1 MSDQEIVDKLERVW
15 TSIAGLCA
23 VFSEREWKTPTDC
36 PQWSVQDHLAHIVGT
51 ESRLL
56 GRQAPP
62 HTPQEML
69 HVKNDIGKFNEV
81 WVDFHRSWPGAK
93 VLAEFQEVTG
103 ERLRVLRAMS
113 EADFS
118 QPTQTP
124 VGPGTVRDFMYIRI
138 FDAWVHEQDM
148 RRAVGRP
155 GHLAGPVAEHSI
167 GRIALALPF
176 VVGKKAQ
183 APNGA
188 TVVFVVTGSAGRT
201 LPIGIEGGRAKVLD
215 TPPATPT
222 VCLTMDVETLN
233 CLGCG
238 RWDPN
243 TTLAAGK
250 VHIVGDRAL
259 GETIVRQMN
268 FMI

>member
-1 MSDQEIVDKLERVW
+1 MSDQEIVDKLARVW
-15 TSIAGLCA
+15 TSIAGLCGS
-23 VFSEREWKTPTDC
+23 FSAQEWQTPTDC
-36 PQWSVQDHLAHIVGT
+36 PKWSVQDHLAHIVGT

-56 GRQAPP
+56 GRPVPQ
-62 HTPQEML
+62 HTPQDMQ
-69 HVKNDIGKFNEV
+69 HVKNDIGKSNEI
-81 WVDFHRSWPGAK
+81 WVDVRRSWPGAK
-93 VLAEFQEVTG
+93 VLAEFQDVTG

-113 EADFS
+113 DADFS

-124 VGPGTVRDFMYIRI
+124 VGPGTVRDFMQIRI
-138 FDAWVHEQDM
+138 FDGWVHEQDM

-155 GHLAGPVAEHSI
+155 GHLDGPVAEHSV

-188 TVVFVVTGSAGRT
+188 TVVFVVTGPAGRI
-201 LPIGIEGGRAKVLD
+201 LPIGVEGGRAKALD

-222 VCLTMDVETLN
+222 VRLTMDVETLN

-250 VHIVGDRAL
+250 VRLAGDTAL